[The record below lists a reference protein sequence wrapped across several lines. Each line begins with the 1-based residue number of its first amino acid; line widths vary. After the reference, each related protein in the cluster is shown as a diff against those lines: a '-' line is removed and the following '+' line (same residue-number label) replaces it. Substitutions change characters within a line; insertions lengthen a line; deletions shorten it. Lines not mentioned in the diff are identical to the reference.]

1 MVLLSIHY
9 TKQTRKLEDEKQKLT
24 AHTELIQD
32 VFGSKNETY
41 SMLCEEDRSYSAI
54 AHIPDQVDDQ
64 NSTWVLKV
72 IEATKIQSQNAH
84 QKLINLDRE
93 FNILQNANR
102 KS

>member
-9 TKQTRKLEDEKQKLT
+9 SKQTRKLEDEKQKLT

-54 AHIPDQVDDQ
+54 AHTPDQVDDQ